1 MSASFSQTTK
11 SSMPLCLSLMAIPSP
26 AKPAPTMPTRTWRG
40 SVPTVVASS
49 RSGSAVA
56 VMRCSPEPFYRRN
69 TVVPEAY
76 TFAQMSTPALPRGR
90 HAAPREVVR
99 ESQRGRMLAAMA
111 EAVGTKGYGDVAVA
125 DVIARAGVSR
135 KTFYEHFDNKE
146 ECFLAAYD
154 AGVELMLDAIDEA
167 IGAAATAGPVAIA
180 SAGTERYLELLA
192 ANPAFARTFL
202 IEVLAAGPRA
212 LERRARVHAR
222 FADQL
227 ATIHRA
233 ARAGASDPGPHVF
246 RACVGAIH
254 ELVTDHVLR
263 RGAETLPEL
272 LEPLVAVESALLLR
286 AGGSTP

>member
-1 MSASFSQTTK
+1 
-11 SSMPLCLSLMAIPSP
+11 
-26 AKPAPTMPTRTWRG
+26 MPT
-40 SVPTVVASS
+40 S
-49 RSGSAVA
+49 
-56 VMRCSPEPFYRRN
+56 
-69 TVVPEAY
+69 
-76 TFAQMSTPALPRGR
+76 ALPRGR
-90 HAAPREVVR
+90 HAAPREVVW
-99 ESQRGRMLAAMA
+99 ESQRGRLLAAMA
-111 EAVGTKGYGDVAVA
+111 EVVGAKGYGAVAVA

-135 KTFYEHFDNKE
+135 KTFYEHFENKE

-167 IGAAATAGPVAIA
+167 IRAAAPGGPVAIA
-180 SAGTERYLELLA
+180 RAGTARYLETLA

-212 LERRARVHAR
+212 LERRAAVHAR

-263 RGAETLPEL
+263 RGAESLPSL
-272 LEPLVAVESALLLR
+272 LDGLVDVERALLLEAAPR
-286 AGGSTP
+286 

>member
-1 MSASFSQTTK
+1 MSAS
-11 SSMPLCLSLMAIPSP
+11 
-26 AKPAPTMPTRTWRG
+26 
-40 SVPTVVASS
+40 
-49 RSGSAVA
+49 
-56 VMRCSPEPFYRRN
+56 
-69 TVVPEAY
+69 
-76 TFAQMSTPALPRGR
+76 LPRGR

-111 EAVGTKGYGDVAVA
+111 GVVGAKGYGAVAVA

-135 KTFYEHFDNKE
+135 KTFYEHFENKE

-154 AGVELMLDAIDEA
+154 AGVEVMLDAIDSA
-167 IGAAATAGPVAIA
+167 IRDAAPGGPLAIA
-180 SAGTERYLELLA
+180 RAGTARYLETLA

-202 IEVLAAGPRA
+202 VEVLAAGPRA

-233 ARAGASDPGPHVF
+233 TRGGGAGPVAGDPPPHVF

-254 ELVTDHVLR
+254 ELVTDHVLHC
-263 RGAETLPEL
+263 GAETLPSLLDEL
-272 LEPLVAVESALLLR
+272 VEVEAALLLDPAR
-286 AGGSTP
+286 PRP

>member
-1 MSASFSQTTK
+1 
-11 SSMPLCLSLMAIPSP
+11 
-26 AKPAPTMPTRTWRG
+26 
-40 SVPTVVASS
+40 
-49 RSGSAVA
+49 
-56 VMRCSPEPFYRRN
+56 
-69 TVVPEAY
+69 
-76 TFAQMSTPALPRGR
+76 MSTPALPRGR

-111 EAVGTKGYGDVAVA
+111 QAVGEKGYGAVAVA
-125 DVIARAGVSR
+125 DVIAGAGVSR

-154 AGVELMLDAIDEA
+154 AGVELMLDAIDAA
-167 IGAAATAGPVAIA
+167 IRAAAASGAVGIA
-180 SAGTERYLELLA
+180 RAGTARYLELLA

-212 LERRARVHAR
+212 LERRGRIHAR

-233 ARAGASDPGPHVF
+233 ARGARGGASPDPPPHVF

-263 RGAETLPEL
+263 HGAETLPDL
-272 LEPLVAVESALLLR
+272 LDALVEVERALLVEPSR
-286 AGGSTP
+286 AGA

>member
-1 MSASFSQTTK
+1 
-11 SSMPLCLSLMAIPSP
+11 
-26 AKPAPTMPTRTWRG
+26 
-40 SVPTVVASS
+40 
-49 RSGSAVA
+49 
-56 VMRCSPEPFYRRN
+56 
-69 TVVPEAY
+69 
-76 TFAQMSTPALPRGR
+76 
-90 HAAPREVVR
+90 
-99 ESQRGRMLAAMA
+99 MLAAMA
-111 EAVGTKGYGDVAVA
+111 GAVGEKGYGAVAVA

-135 KTFYEHFDNKE
+135 KTFYEHFENKE

-167 IGAAATAGPVAIA
+167 IREAAPGGPVAIA
-180 SAGTERYLELLA
+180 RAGTARYLQTLA

-212 LERRARVHAR
+212 LERRAVVHAR

-233 ARAGASDPGPHVF
+233 ARAGASDPGPHAF
-246 RACVGAIH
+246 RACVGAIN

-272 LEPLVAVESALLLR
+272 VEPLVAVERALLLR